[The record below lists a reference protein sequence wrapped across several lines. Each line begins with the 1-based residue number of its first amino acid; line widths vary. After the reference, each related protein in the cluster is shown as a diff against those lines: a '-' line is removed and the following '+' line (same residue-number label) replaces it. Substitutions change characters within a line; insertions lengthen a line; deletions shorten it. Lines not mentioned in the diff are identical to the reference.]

1 MIEAVKN
8 VRDGLE
14 KRKIDRNQQIKT
26 LEEQIADY
34 HIENQREESECDKVV
49 KAIQRTAQEHYAT
62 VNRSLKIVKTLM
74 KTIDTEV
81 AETIPTEISVK
92 PWTYNEEFGVDGE
105 ALTLLSLVTTDDSST
120 LVSGVSST
128 VDVARGTISQ
138 YSVRHGVSASASICV
153 MAAKDFL
160 VRGSLDCVSSVDLDI
175 IVRNGAKAHGIH
187 EIQHAVI
194 DEIWVHDTF
203 SETVAGLT
211 KGAIHYGV
219 LNNHEGFQGAFR
231 HVMNCKDDQDCEKD
245 KFGILFTKSGETV
258 LCLCHDDS
266 WYLFDSHGESH
277 TPTKRAYLKRFGS
290 MDDVASALLA
300 MYPVRDLGGGSQS
313 DLYNMFESTP
323 VLVVSRD
330 GTGNLQQDNDASR
343 EASYPKTKT
352 STAEGGKMKITVEYL
367 GRVRHFTRVSP
378 RARYSKL
385 KSVIAEC
392 LGLPN
397 VKVYRLDHH
406 RKRQEIDVEDDT
418 RIADFLQNG
427 DHLIA
432 VVEGSTPRLITAK
445 QEGRNNANL
454 AKK

>member
-1 MIEAVKN
+1 M
-8 VRDGLE
+8 
-14 KRKIDRNQQIKT
+14 
-26 LEEQIADY
+26 
-34 HIENQREESECDKVV
+34 
-49 KAIQRTAQEHYAT
+49 
-62 VNRSLKIVKTLM
+62 
-74 KTIDTEV
+74 
-81 AETIPTEISVK
+81 
-92 PWTYNEEFGVDGE
+92 
-105 ALTLLSLVTTDDSST
+105 TTDDSST
-120 LVSGVSST
+120 LVSGDSSP
-128 VDVARGTISQ
+128 VDEGDAQDLDVARGTISQ

-258 LCLCHDDS
+258 LCLCQDDS

-277 TPTKRAYLKRFGS
+277 TATKRAYLKRFGS

-300 MYPVRDLGGGSQS
+300 MYPVRDLGEGSQS

-352 STAEGGKMKITVEYL
+352 STAEGGKMKITVEYS
-367 GRVRHFTRVSP
+367 RFSMSP
-378 RARYSKL
+378 SARYGKL
-385 KSVIAEC
+385 KSAIAKRM
-392 LGLPN
+392 GLAN
-397 VKVYRLDHH
+397 VKVYRLDRHG
-406 RKRQEIDVEDDT
+406 KRQEIDVDDNT
-418 RIADFLQNG
+418 RVADFLHSG
-427 DHLIA
+427 DELVVVD
-432 VVEGSTPRLITAK
+432 VVEAPQDCRGNK
-445 QEGRNNANL
+445 QVI
-454 AKK
+454 